1 MRKDIDCIISPK
13 SIAVVGA
20 TNRPGSVG
28 LATFKNLLQAG
39 YQGVFYPVNPKSKSI
54 QGVKAYPS
62 LTDVPD
68 DVDLAVIIVPAEI
81 VPSVVEEATQKQ
93 VKGCVVITAGFK
105 EVGGRGSELEKR
117 LQVLIR
123 DNGTCLVGPNCLG
136 VINTNKEVRM
146 NASFARIMPR
156 PGNIA
161 FIS

>member
-28 LATFKNLLQAG
+28 LATFKNLLRAG
-39 YQGVFYPVNPKSKSI
+39 YQGVLYPVNPKSKSI

-68 DVDLAVIIVPAEI
+68 DVDLAVIIVSPEI

-93 VKGCVVITAGFK
+93 VKGCVVAD
-105 EVGGRGSELEKR
+105 S
-117 LQVLIR
+117 
-123 DNGTCLVGPNCLG
+123 
-136 VINTNKEVRM
+136 
-146 NASFARIMPR
+146 RILLS
-156 PGNIA
+156 GEEG
-161 FIS
+161 